1 MQRYNVGFV
10 ESDPQIFFSFPL
22 QPEGLSSVKLG
33 KLIECESD
41 EKDEKPKTKKK
52 KSKKEGSASEEEK
65 EEEPIEEVNTD
76 HPHKWKPHHP
86 NLIGFTYYTQN
97 IFIDSDKYF
106 NYICC
111 YFFGL
116 FQGKK
121 VKKSVSFKLEP
132 EIETYD
138 NKPTKKVIRK
148 VKKVV
153 QVRRVRQPITLYIPF
168 TIIYYYRKVM
178 KRNSL
183 N

>member
-1 MQRYNVGFV
+1 M
-10 ESDPQIFFSFPL
+10 
-22 QPEGLSSVKLG
+22 KLG

-76 HPHKWKPHHP
+76 HPHKWKPRHP

-97 IFIDSDKYF
+97 IFIDSDNYF